1 MKNIARFTSTF
12 LILVS
17 FLSNAL
23 PCGPGYTTPLFD
35 TKSSPENPWADYAA
49 GRLGIVKPT
58 FHRSVLIAAYRH
70 IAGNGL
76 NAAEQQALVEVWTAE
91 IKNKD
96 HGDNTVDEAVQ
107 AWVKKR
113 KEVFEKEEKT
123 PDIYTERAYG
133 GYDFFPN
140 CTKNAFETATETL
153 GDRITRHGPGD
164 ASVVNWTTAQDQVF
178 ENCSSGKRTPD
189 EAPPGSPDWLQ
200 KDRAYQKAAAEF
212 YSLDYESAKKHFAE
226 IAQDSESPWQE
237 TADYLVARTLIRQ
250 ASLSKDA
257 AKASRF
263 YEDAERH
270 LQKFASRSG
279 KFSAS
284 AERMLGLIAYRL
296 RPKERVSDL
305 AKKIAIYGGNDNFRQ
320 DVIDYTWLLDKFE
333 SEIMSAEEKRKR
345 DEEVMKLPIC
355 TSPYPAN
362 TPGNVPC
369 RPTNSEMRTVL
380 NVNHPANTPNAFANA
395 VSRPKRDDELSIYLY
410 TSERSWQIYVNEY
423 ATDEDAVAEAEK
435 VIGRPLTDAEKIQVK
450 DLRQNAYAARF
461 NNKSPGYE
469 GGYYGEE
476 KLTRSLMPEFLR
488 QDELTDWLFTY
499 QMSGAEAYLYSLDRF
514 KSTGSELWLMTALAK
529 AEKSSTQ
536 LTRLL
541 EAADKAN
548 SSSPAYT
555 TIAYHTARIQ
565 LALGKNAEAKK
576 LIDDMLESGD
586 LLTISARNSF
596 QTLKLNLVE
605 TMEDYL
611 RYSLKMPYG
620 FDFNG
625 DVGTI
630 DEFVAEQKK
639 WYNPEYSEGKTREQ
653 YEAEIEENFK
663 DERLWQGR
671 GMFDAETINTF
682 NQHFPT
688 VSLIEVMR
696 SPALPE
702 YMRERFAIAIWTRA
716 FLLNDAQSLNK
727 LTPELAKFH
736 PEFETLL
743 ARVNAARTPA
753 ARENALL
760 YFVLKNPLLSPYIED
775 GMGRTDNTQEQWSSD
790 DWWCEPY
797 DTEYNDATNSEQP
810 KQLPRRPPFLT
821 PAQSATA
828 QAERKR
834 LTTIGDA
841 PKFLAEKVM
850 AWARRS
856 PADRRVAEALYIMVE
871 ANGWTKYG
879 CGNNEELRDEMAE
892 LLRKKYPNSEWTK
905 KLNADEGDK

>member
-1 MKNIARFTSTF
+1 MKNFARPVVTIS
-12 LILVS
+12 LILV

-35 TKSSPENPWADYAA
+35 TTSAPENPWAEYAA
-49 GRLGIVKPT
+49 GQLGIVKPT
-58 FHRSVLIAAYRH
+58 FHRSVLIAAYKH

-76 NAAEQQALVEVWTAE
+76 NAAEQKALVDVWNGE

-96 HGDNTVDEAVQ
+96 HGDDTVDEVVQ
-107 AWVKKR
+107 AWVAKR
-113 KEVFEKEEKT
+113 KEVFEKEEK
-123 PDIYTERAYG
+123 PPEIYAERAYG

-140 CTKNAFETATETL
+140 CTRNAFETATETL
-153 GDRITRHGPGD
+153 GDRIAKHGPSD
-164 ASVVNWTTAQDQVF
+164 ASVVDWTKAQDQVF
-178 ENCSSGKRTPD
+178 QNCSSGKQTPN
-189 EAPPGSPDWLQ
+189 EAPPGAPDWLQ
-200 KDRAYQKAAAEF
+200 KDRAYQRAAAEF

-226 IAQDSESPWQE
+226 IAQDSESSWQE

-257 AKASRF
+257 AKAAQF

-270 LQKFASRSG
+270 LQKFATRSG

-296 RPKERVSDL
+296 RPKERVSEL
-305 AKKIAIYGGNDNFRQ
+305 AKKIAVYGGNDNFRQ

-333 SEIMSAEEKRKR
+333 NELLTAEEKRKQ
-345 DEEVMKLPIC
+345 EERLDDAFNSLNAAAKA
-355 TSPYPAN
+355 AN
-362 TPGNVPC
+362 TVANIVENSNALANRPGGTVSPTEVRKTEDDIEITIYASDYSRNWRFFV
-369 RPTNSEMRTVL
+369 RP
-380 NVNHPANTPNAFANA
+380 
-395 VSRPKRDDELSIYLY
+395 D
-410 TSERSWQIYVNEY
+410 
-423 ATDEDAVAEAEK
+423 ATDDDAIAEAEK
-435 VIGRPLTDAEKIQVK
+435 VAGPLTDEMKKRVREA
-450 DLRQNAYAARF
+450 RQNAYAARF
-461 NNKSPGYE
+461 SAGNQPSYE

-488 QDELTDWLFTY
+488 QDELTDWLFAY
-499 QMSGAEAYLYSLDRF
+499 QVPGAESYLYSLDRF
-514 KSTGSELWLMTALAK
+514 KQTGSELWLMTALSK

-536 LTRLL
+536 LARLL

-555 TIAYHTARIQ
+555 TIAYHAARIQ
-565 LALGKNAEAKK
+565 LALGKNAEARK
-576 LIDDMLESGD
+576 LIDDMLASSD

-611 RYSLKMPYG
+611 RYSLKRPFA
-620 FDFNG
+620 FDFDG

-630 DEFVAEQKK
+630 DEFIAEQKK

-663 DERLWQGR
+663 DEKLWQER
-671 GMFDAETINTF
+671 EMFDYETIDAF

-688 VSLIEVMR
+688 ASLIDVMR
-696 SPALPE
+696 SPALPDH
-702 YMRERFAIAIWTRA
+702 MRVRFALAIWTRA
-716 FLLNDAQSLNK
+716 FLLNDMQSLNK
-727 LTPELAKFH
+727 ITPELAKYH

-743 ARVNAARTPA
+743 TRVNAARTPA

-760 YFVLKNPLLSPYIED
+760 YFVLKNPVLSPYIED

-797 DTEYNDATNSEQP
+797 DTEYSDIVKEDVP
-810 KQLPRRPPFLT
+810 KGLPKNRPAFIT
-821 PAQSATA
+821 PAQSSTA

-834 LTTIGDA
+834 LKSLGDA

-850 AWARRS
+850 TWARRS
-856 PADRRVAEALYIMVE
+856 PADRRVPEALYIMIE

-879 CGNNEELRDEMAE
+879 CGNNEELRNEMAD
-892 LLRKKYPNSEWTK
+892 LLKSKYPNNEWTK
-905 KLNADEGDK
+905 KLVADENSK